1 MRKKKKLADTLL
13 AYRAEEALKVA
24 VAEAI
29 AEHRRNGIPI
39 AIWRNGKVVRLHTD
53 QKEVREE
60 QSKYKKGKHKKRDVG
75 SKQLKK

>member
-1 MRKKKKLADTLL
+1 MKKEKKTHSTAM
-13 AYRAEEALKVA
+13 AYSAEKALKRA
-24 VAEAI
+24 VAKAI

-60 QSKYKKGKHKKRDVG
+60 QSKYKKGTHKKRDMG

>member
-1 MRKKKKLADTLL
+1 MKKEKKTHSTAM
-13 AYRAEEALKVA
+13 AYSAEKALKRA
-24 VAEAI
+24 VAKAI

-53 QKEVREE
+53 QKKVREE
-60 QSKYKKGKHKKRDVG
+60 QSKYKKGTHKKLNVG

>member
-1 MRKKKKLADTLL
+1 MKRLADTLL

-39 AIWRNGKVVRLHTD
+39 AVWRNGKVVRLHTD
-53 QKEVREE
+53 QKDVREE
-60 QSKYKKGKHKKRDVG
+60 QSKYKKVKHEKRNVDSKKT
-75 SKQLKK
+75 

>member
-1 MRKKKKLADTLL
+1 MRKRKKLANTSL

>member
-1 MRKKKKLADTLL
+1 MKKLAGTLL

-24 VAEAI
+24 VAKAI

>member
-1 MRKKKKLADTLL
+1 MKKLADTLL

-60 QSKYKKGKHKKRDVG
+60 QSKYKKVKHKKQDMG